1 MSVPIYI
8 PERFKRV
15 IHLHIIK
22 NMLNRTST
30 NPALFLGIHGP
41 SGDGKTY
48 QCERVL
54 AEMGVNHLRAM

>member
-1 MSVPIYI
+1 MSVATIYI

-22 NMLNRTST
+22 NMLTHTST

-41 SGDGKTY
+41 SGDGKPINVSR
-48 QCERVL
+48 C
-54 AEMGVNHLRAM
+54 